1 MPSCR
6 AEAPHRSQ
14 GRAAHR
20 GDNRWG
26 LRDAAAPMVLDFET
40 ATLRVRQVKKRHS
53 VDARIVLGC
62 DGAPGSSQVAIRVH
76 LRTGCAVYNWG
87 FPSAVR

>member
-1 MPSCR
+1 MGTAGC
-6 AEAPHRSQ
+6 
-14 GRAAHR
+14 GC
-20 GDNRWG
+20 
-26 LRDAAAPMVLDFET
+26 PMVLDFET